1 MKEITLKATN
11 STEQRV
17 LQYLQENA
25 SDALAE
31 KINAGTKTIA
41 GALKHAKDEA
51 RKLADGESSIC
62 VEDATVYG
70 WIIHY
75 FEEEGI
81 TEKAKKPA
89 FVTPAGVATRGQP
102 ELKKAAKTMAVPV
115 KDQKSMFAELLG

>member
-1 MKEITLKATN
+1 MKEITLKAANT
-11 STEQRV
+11 TEQRV

-25 SDALAE
+25 SDALAA

-51 RKLADGESSIC
+51 RKLASGDGCVC
-62 VEDATVYG
+62 VEDATVFG

-89 FVTPAGVATRGQP
+89 FVTPSGVSVRKEP
-102 ELKKAAKTMAVPV
+102 EAKKATKPQVVAV
-115 KDQKSMFAELLG
+115 KDQKSLFAELLG

>member
-51 RKLADGESSIC
+51 RKLAQGDCVC
-62 VEDATVYG
+62 VEDATVFG
-70 WIIHY
+70 WIVHY

-89 FVTPAGVATRGQP
+89 FVAPAGVATRKEP
-102 ELKKAAKTMAVPV
+102 EAKKAAKTMPVPV
-115 KDQKSMFAELLG
+115 KDQKSLFAELLG